1 MNARTSRTART
12 HTTRVLPHLR
22 RRDGIVEGP
31 RQHTQRSDFQT
42 AVSVGW
48 RPTG

>member
-1 MNARTSRTART
+1 MTIRRT
-12 HTTRVLPHLR
+12 HTTRVVPHVR

-31 RQHTQRSDFQT
+31 RQTTQRSDFRR